1 MHLNIVAFKSYAL
14 RGNLVPRILPGFQ
27 MLHTYK
33 TLKSYEMEPA
43 CMGTRVL
50 FASWRSD
57 RLHGLC
63 AAVVR
68 LAVYDAVRHVLI
80 QLIESIT
87 SNTNETCVRG
97 MLQLVICT
105 YTLIYQVEGRCH
117 KSILQLVHPHLLVNV
132 INRPCLVVQL

>member
-1 MHLNIVAFKSYAL
+1 MHGDEATRLLLASCN
-14 RGNLVPRILPGFQ
+14 GN
-27 MLHTYK
+27 
-33 TLKSYEMEPA
+33 
-43 CMGTRVL
+43 
-50 FASWRSD
+50 

-68 LAVYDAVRHVLI
+68 LAVYDAVRHVDPTYRVY
-80 QLIESIT
+80 IT
-87 SNTNETCVRG
+87 SYTNETCVRG

-132 INRPCLVVQL
+132 INGPCLVVQL